1 MVRKKTIAL
10 IIIAFLIVGGVAYN
24 TIPDPRITA
33 TSKNFVMALINNE
46 NPEEYCTGDV
56 LFRIKTREI
65 FQATPISIKATLTDN
80 SKNFGRVYI
89 EAEIELPDKNID
101 VGFYEAELIK
111 EDTWKVYSF
120 RETMPRANSFSI
132 PWNLPELDQFYKDV
146 FKQLSQG
153 DDSSLAGPAKTAFKS
168 QPALETSP
176 EISDLKTEILY
187 NSKLVIAKHT
197 YIYDQ
202 RQVKV
207 LAHYY
212 KTTAGHKIVSIQA
225 I

>member
-1 MVRKKTIAL
+1 MVHKKAIAL
-10 IIIAFLIVGGVAYN
+10 IILAFLIVGGVAYN
-24 TIPDPRITA
+24 TVPDPRITIA
-33 TSKNFVMALINNE
+33 SENFIKALINNDG
-46 NPEEYCTGDV
+46 PEKYCTGDV
-56 LFRIKTREI
+56 LFRIKTREM
-65 FQATPISIKATLTDN
+65 FQATPLFIKTTLIDN
-80 SKNFGRVYI
+80 SRNFGRVYI
-89 EAEIELPDKNID
+89 EAEIELPNKAID

-153 DDSSLAGPAKTAFKS
+153 DDSCLAGPAKTAFKS
-168 QPALETSP
+168 QPALETSL
-176 EISDLKTEILY
+176 EISALKTEILY
-187 NSKLVIAKHT
+187 NNKLVIAKHT

-207 LAHYY
+207 LVHYY
-212 KTTAGHKIVSIQA
+212 KTAAGYKIVSIQA